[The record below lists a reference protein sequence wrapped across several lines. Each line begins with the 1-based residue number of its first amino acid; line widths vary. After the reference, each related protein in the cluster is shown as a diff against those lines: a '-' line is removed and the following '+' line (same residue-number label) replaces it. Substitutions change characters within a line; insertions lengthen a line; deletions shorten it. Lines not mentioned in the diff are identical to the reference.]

1 MKNSYSLKSKIC
13 LSLVLILAA
22 VTSSFAQEPAWK
34 VTLDKG
40 VEWTRYTPNKILL
53 IGSSDWGLH
62 GVDATNGKLLW
73 SNEDLYNSAKAIK
86 GADGKNQKYTEA
98 LIQVLT
104 DDSDPKVSD
113 FAVIKY
119 TDWVSVKNFVVLNLR
134 TGEVVTSPAKA
145 GFPTQKVLTSLKAMG
160 SETATFNYEGSA
172 YIPEL
177 KAVMVSGTWIDIK
190 AQGTPS
196 YQLTK
201 LIDLESGKELWANDQ
216 VNANFEPLIT
226 EDGNL
231 FLLGDNIAS
240 KVDAKTG
247 KVLWSY
253 AVAEKKNTFQSFGA
267 NLNVTDGYI
276 YQKKGSNGLLTAL
289 DLNSGNVK
297 WEKELSSKD
306 APMLSAEHYGVIA
319 ADEKNFTLFDSESG
333 EVKWT
338 AKKLDGVVVD
348 MGGEHGIAVGEKGK
362 YLTVLDK
369 HTGEEKW
376 SEKIKGIE
384 IDQLTGAGIMYRNED
399 GSIGLFDFDGKPI
412 WDGKNM
418 IKGETVL
425 RAKPSMIEEIFY
437 ANGKIYNV
445 DLITGEKRVIIDDI
459 KFKEKETPD
468 QLEYTGTNF
477 VLSSSQNMLGFDDSG
492 RVLYQGHWPS
502 PKISLA
508 GRIALRTV
516 QVAAL
521 AMTVASS
528 AAAGANH
535 NTYSNVSYNKY
546 GEDYKRQADF
556 YSGIADGMAA
566 AAGKRF
572 KATIS
577 RGTNSFILTD
587 VGDGNGLVRVD
598 KVSGK
603 STGEIKLNDKEPT
616 FDSDPENGMIF
627 YKPSK
632 KEVHGY
638 VF

>member
-1 MKNSYSLKSKIC
+1 MKKAYTFNTKIC
-13 LSLVLILAA
+13 LILILVLSTA
-22 VTSSFAQEPAWK
+22 TSSFAQEPAWK

-40 VEWTRYTPNKILL
+40 VEWTRYTPNEILL

-62 GVDATNGKLLW
+62 GVDATTGELLW

-104 DDSDPKVSD
+104 DESDPKVSD
-113 FAVIKY
+113 FAVVKY
-119 TDWVSVKNFVVLNLR
+119 SDYVTVKNFVVLNIR

-196 YQLTK
+196 YQMTK
-201 LIDLESGKELWANDQ
+201 LIDLETGKELWTNDK

-231 FLLGDNIAS
+231 FLLADNIAS
-240 KVDAKTG
+240 KVDAKSG
-247 KVLWSY
+247 AALWSY
-253 AVAEKKNTFQSFGA
+253 EVADKKNTFQSFGA
-267 NLNVTDGYI
+267 DLDLTEGYI
-276 YQKKGSNGLLTAL
+276 YQKKGGKGLLTAL

-319 ADEKNFTLFDSESG
+319 ADEKNFTLFDAETG
-333 EVKWT
+333 DVKWT

-348 MGGEHGIAVGEKGK
+348 MGNDHGIAVGEKDK

-376 SEKIKGIE
+376 SEKIKGIQ

-399 GSIGLFDFDGKPI
+399 GSIGLFGFDGKPL

-418 IKGETVL
+418 IKGETIL
-425 RAKPSMIEEIFY
+425 RAKPGMDREIFY
-437 ANGKIYNV
+437 ADGKVYYV
-445 DLITGEKRVIIDDI
+445 DLITGDKKVIIDDI
-459 KFKEKETPD
+459 KFQEKETPD
-468 QLEYTGTNF
+468 NLEFTGTNF
-477 VLSSSQNMLGFDDSG
+477 VLASSQNMMGFDESG
-492 RVLYQGHWPS
+492 KVLYQGHWPS

-556 YSGIADGMAA
+556 YAGIADGMAA

-587 VGDGNGLVRVD
+587 VGSGNGLVRVD

-603 STGEIKLNDKEPT
+603 ATGEIKLNDKEPM

-632 KEVHGY
+632 KEIHGY

>member
-1 MKNSYSLKSKIC
+1 MKITYSLKTKIY
-13 LSLVLILAA
+13 LSLVLIL
-22 VTSSFAQEPAWK
+22 VTMTSSFSQDPAWK

-113 FAVIKY
+113 FAIVKY
-119 TDWVSVKNFVVLNLR
+119 SDYVTVKNFVVMNIR

-160 SETATFNYEGSA
+160 SETATFNYEGST
-172 YIPEL
+172 YIPEM
-177 KAVMVSGTWIDIK
+177 KAVMISGSWIDIR
-190 AQGTPS
+190 AQGTPA
-196 YQLTK
+196 YQMTK
-201 LIDLESGKELWANDQ
+201 LIDLVSGKELWTNDQ
-216 VNANFEPLIT
+216 VSANFEPLIT
-226 EDGNL
+226 EDGNF
-231 FLLGDNIAS
+231 FLLADNIAS

-253 AVAEKKNTFQSFGA
+253 TVAEKKNTFQSFGA
-267 NLNVTDGYI
+267 DLNVTKGYI
-276 YQKKGSNGLLTAL
+276 YQKKGGKGLLSAL
-289 DLNSGNVK
+289 DLNSGSVK

-306 APMLSAEHYGVIA
+306 VPVLSAEHYGVIA
-319 ADEKNFTLFDSESG
+319 ADEKNFTLFDAESG

-338 AKKLDGVVVD
+338 AKKLDGIVVD
-348 MGGEHGIAVGEKGK
+348 MGGDNGIAVGEKDK

-376 SEKIKGIE
+376 SEKIKGIQ

-399 GSIGLFDFDGKPI
+399 GSIGLFGFDGKPL

-418 IKGETVL
+418 IKGETIL
-425 RAKPSMIEEIFY
+425 RAKPGMDREIFY
-437 ANGKIYNV
+437 ADDKVYYV
-445 DLITGEKRVIIDDI
+445 DLITGDKKVIIDDI

-468 QLEYTGTNF
+468 NLEYTGTNF
-477 VLSSSQNMLGFDDSG
+477 VLSSSQNMLGFNESG
-492 RVLYQGHWPS
+492 QVLYQDHWPS

-508 GRIALRTV
+508 GRIALRTI

-546 GEDYKRQADF
+546 GEEYKRQADF
-556 YSGIADGMAA
+556 YAGIADGMAA

-572 KATIS
+572 KATKS

-587 VGDGNGLVRVD
+587 VGNGNGLVRID

-603 STGEIKLNDKEPT
+603 STGEIMLNDKEPM

>member
-1 MKNSYSLKSKIC
+1 M
-13 LSLVLILAA
+13 SLVLILTAL
-22 VTSSFAQEPAWK
+22 TSSFAQEPAWK

-62 GVDATNGKLLW
+62 GVDANTGKLLW

-98 LIQVLT
+98 LIHVLT
-104 DDSDPKVSD
+104 DDSDPTVSD
-113 FAVIKY
+113 FAVVKY
-119 TDWVSVKNFVVLNLR
+119 SDFALVKNFVVLNIR

-145 GFPTQKVLTSLKAMG
+145 GMPTQKVLTSLRALG
-160 SETATFNYEGSA
+160 SETATFNYGGTA

-177 KAVMVSGTWIDIK
+177 KAVMITGNWIDIK
-190 AQGTPS
+190 AQGTPAH
-196 YQLTK
+196 QLTK
-201 LIDLESGKELWANDQ
+201 LIDLKSGDELWGNDQ
-216 VNANFEPLIT
+216 VSSNFEPT
-226 EDGNL
+226 VTQDGNL
-231 FLLGDNIAS
+231 FLLADDIAS
-240 KVDAKTG
+240 KIDAKTG
-247 KVLWSY
+247 TVLWSY
-253 AVAEKKNTFQSFGA
+253 SVADKKNSFQSFGA
-267 NLNVTDGYI
+267 NLDLTEGYI
-276 YQKKGSNGLLTAL
+276 YQKKGGRGLLTAL
-289 DLNSGNVK
+289 DLNLGNVK

-306 APMLSAEHYGVIA
+306 IPILNAEYYGVIA
-319 ADEKNFTLFDSESG
+319 ADEKNFTLFDAESG

-348 MGGEHGIAVGEKGK
+348 MGGNHGIAVGEKDK

-369 HTGEEKW
+369 NTGEEKW

-384 IDQLTGAGIMYRNED
+384 IDQLTGTGIMYRNGD
-399 GSIGLFDFDGKPI
+399 GSIGLFGFDGKPL

-418 IKGETVL
+418 IKGETIL
-425 RAKPSMIEEIFY
+425 RAKPGMDREIFY
-437 ANGKIYNV
+437 ADGKIYHV
-445 DLITGEKRVIIDDI
+445 DLISGSKKVIIDDI
-459 KFKEKETPD
+459 KFQEKESPD
-468 QLEYTGTNF
+468 NLEHTGANF
-477 VLSSSQNMLGFDDSG
+477 VLSSSQNMMGFDETG
-492 RVLYQGHWPS
+492 RVLYQNHWPS

-508 GRIALRTV
+508 GRIALRTI

-521 AMTVASS
+521 AMTAASS

-556 YSGIADGMAA
+556 YANLANGMAQ

-572 KATIS
+572 KATKS
-577 RGTNSFILTD
+577 RGVNTFILTD
-587 VGDGNGLVRVD
+587 VGGGNGLVRVD
-598 KVSGK
+598 KASGK
-603 STGEIKLNDKEPT
+603 ATGKIELNDKEPL

-638 VF
+638 MF